1 MLNIKACFGLRGRE
15 ERRVERQKNLPANR
29 PHQESLQRKKK
40 KTGIEKKKL
49 KEGGQKKR
57 FLLLQSKEDLIRRL
71 SPDSTIGSLYRLQ

>member
-1 MLNIKACFGLRGRE
+1 MGLGGERRGGWRGRKTFQPI
-15 ERRVERQKNLPANR
+15 VPTKNLCKG
-29 PHQESLQRKKK
+29 KKK

-57 FLLLQSKEDLIRRL
+57 FLLLQSKEDELDRVLIRRL